1 MNDVKS
7 NEMVLASELELL
19 EGAVLKFRDPGAGDS
34 EEEDEEIREGFMM
47 SVSVEKDELSGKE
60 PSKSSFWR
68 VESSNGKSRCRMVE
82 EKREEQPQGCS
93 QAPMCVLFF
102 SLFVY
107 MCKKKISV
115 WKMKEREEKKKKG
128 SQGKSGTS

>member
-7 NEMVLASELELL
+7 NEMVLASELELR
-19 EGAVLKFRDPGAGDS
+19 GAVLKFRDPGTGDS

-47 SVSVEKDELSGKE
+47 SVSVEKDELPGTKE

-82 EKREEQPQGCS
+82 E
-93 QAPMCVLFF
+93 
-102 SLFVY
+102 
-107 MCKKKISV
+107 
-115 WKMKEREEKKKKG
+115 W
-128 SQGKSGTS
+128 